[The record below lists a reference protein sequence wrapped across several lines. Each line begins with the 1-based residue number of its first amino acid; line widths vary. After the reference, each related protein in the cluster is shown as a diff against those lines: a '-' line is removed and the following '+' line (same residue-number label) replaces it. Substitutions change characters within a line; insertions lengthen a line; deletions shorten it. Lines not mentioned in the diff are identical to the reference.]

1 MALVFMGNRV
11 KKPNSKCSL
20 QLITDDFQQLLSSEA
35 VLQSRGRHLAHPC
48 LRVMSWGVP
57 PAAVQCDS
65 RVGWA
70 GPAQRPEKE
79 TEAEAAVTHRLAA
92 CPPPLT
98 PFATCGQRG

>member
-1 MALVFMGNRV
+1 MVLVFMGNRV

-35 VLQSRGRHLAHPC
+35 VRVLQSRGGHLAHPF

-57 PAAVQCDS
+57 PAAMQCDS

-70 GPAQRPEKE
+70 GPAQPS
-79 TEAEAAVTHRLAA
+79 
-92 CPPPLT
+92 
-98 PFATCGQRG
+98 